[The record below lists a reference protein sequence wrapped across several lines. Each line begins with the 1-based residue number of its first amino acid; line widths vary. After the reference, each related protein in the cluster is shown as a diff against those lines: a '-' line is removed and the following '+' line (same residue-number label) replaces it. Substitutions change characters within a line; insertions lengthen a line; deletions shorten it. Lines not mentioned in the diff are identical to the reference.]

1 MTGPIE
7 ENSGERNGSGLLPV
21 PEGESKPAGET
32 KESPALAE
40 QQINTE
46 PKRFRK
52 TPLPMLIAAAISV
65 LLLGCVAFVVYLYF
79 GMKPVL
85 THEYGYPLPDASVFS
100 PDRTCFY
107 GYVPEDVDKKGLH
120 RLTVTTDRGVCPV
133 WILIRDTVAPA
144 ASARPRTIST
154 RVRLGPDEL
163 IEDLQDKDIV
173 KVSFLETPPF
183 GMAGDYEPVIILED
197 QSGNSR
203 TVVSELH
210 VRVTKESV
218 TVEAGS
224 EPPAAERFLID
235 DYAVEG
241 ITEIT
246 ERMLRTPGEYPVSV
260 TVDGIGYESVLKVVD
275 TVPPAAS
282 SGMLIRL
289 PGETVEPMEFLTGIQ
304 DETEVT
310 ATYVLAPDPENRGVQ
325 QVVIRLTDLGGNYTD
340 LSASLLLTH
349 AEPVTVEARMQPLRP
364 EECMPPERTEQAVFR
379 ETFIPDTVGTYSLDL
394 IVNGTDE
401 LALVEVRDTVA
412 PVISAGAYSWY
423 TNHPVALSELCTEL
437 SDVTDITVS
446 CEPEIDW
453 SMEGTQEINLTA
465 TDEGGN
471 HSCAKL
477 LLTLVHDT
485 EKPVLYGVVNRNSY
499 AGEPVA
505 YFSEVFAE
513 DNLDEHL
520 QIEVDNS
527 EVNINKAGTYRVTYY
542 VTDTDGNSAT
552 ASCTLKIVAASVT
565 DETVQELARSVL
577 GEILTTE
584 MTKTEQL
591 EAVFNYVRGH
601 VRYVGTS
608 DKNDWRKE
616 AERGFRTGRGDC
628 FTFYSVTRA
637 LLDQLDIEYMSVTRK
652 GGRTRHYWVIVNVGT
667 GWYHFDPTIAP
678 QHKHRCFMWTNK
690 QCKVKPY
697 FWRFEESKYP
707 QIADAPFDKNAVI
720 AAEREQMQTGR

>member
-1 MTGPIE
+1 ME
-7 ENSGERNGSGLLPV
+7 ENSDGRNGSGLLSFPT
-21 PEGESKPAGET
+21 GGSIPAGET
-32 KESPALAE
+32 KESPASAE
-40 QQINTE
+40 QLINTE

-52 TPLPMLIAAAISV
+52 PPLPMLIAAAISV
-65 LLLGCVAFVVYLYF
+65 LFFGCVAFVVYLYF
-79 GMKPVL
+79 GMTPVL
-85 THEYGYPLPDASVFS
+85 THEYGYPLPDASAFC
-100 PDRTCFY
+100 PDRTCSYSF
-107 GYVPEDVDKKGLH
+107 VPEDIENKGLH
-120 RLTVTTDRGVCPV
+120 RLSVTTDRGVCPV

-144 ASARPRTIST
+144 AIARPSTIST

-163 IEDLQDKDIV
+163 IENLQDKDIV
-173 KVSFLETPPF
+173 KISFQEVPPF
-183 GMAGDYEPVIILED
+183 GMPGDYEPVIILED

-203 TVVSELH
+203 TVVSQLH
-210 VRVTKESV
+210 IRVTKESV

-224 EPPAAERFLID
+224 EPPEAERFLID
-235 DYAVEG
+235 DYDVEG

-260 TVDGIGYESVLKVVD
+260 TVEGTGYESILRVVD
-275 TVPPAAS
+275 TVPPAAL

-289 PGETVEPMEFLTGIQ
+289 PGETVDPMEFLTRVR

-310 ATYVLAPDPENRGVQ
+310 AEYVLAPDPENRDVQ
-325 QVVIRLTDLGGNYTD
+325 QVMIRVTDLGGNYTD
-340 LSASLLLTH
+340 LSAYLLLTH
-349 AEPVTVEARMQPLRP
+349 AEPVTVEARTEPLRP
-364 EECMPPERTEQAVFR
+364 EECLPQDRTEQAVFR

-401 LALVEVRDTVA
+401 LALVEVRDTVP
-412 PVISAGAYSWY
+412 PVISAEAYSWY
-423 TNHPVALSELCTEL
+423 TNHPVALSDLCTEL

-446 CEPEIDW
+446 AEPEIDW
-453 SMEGTQEINLTA
+453 NLEGTQEITLTA

-471 HSCAKL
+471 HSSAKL

-520 QIEVDNS
+520 RIEVDNR

-542 VTDTDGNSAT
+542 ATDSDGNSST

-577 GEILTTE
+577 GEILTAG

-637 LLDQLDIEYMSVTRK
+637 LLDQLDVEYMSVTRK

-720 AAEREQMQTGR
+720 AAEREQMQAGG